1 MLSTPTPD
9 PRSENSSLHSSSLE
23 TGWQRQ
29 GKLWSNLKELC
40 EVLRILPTVVQTD
53 EELLFQHVQFKT
65 GQRVH
70 TIGQPF
76 DTLYIVHSGFLKTV
90 LIDEFG
96 NEQVLSFPMKGD
108 LFGVDGIHT
117 KRYAS
122 EAVALSNCDLILL
135 PFKKLTALGR
145 AHVEFEHAMYSV
157 MSRELVREQS
167 MVSMLGALS
176 AEARVARFLVNLAE
190 RYADMGYSSKLFNLR
205 MTRHE
210 IGSYL
215 GLTLETVSRTLSA
228 FNEIGLITVDQRSIG
243 IKDPDALR
251 TLRRLP
257 PSSTRAKQL
266 ASKKARQAAAGQVN
280 GKDAPDG
287 EWGKVA
293 NAYFR
298 IDRKCFKKGPLSRA
312 FFISRGAVTIWTCP
326 LFDGRLHPRSF
337 CASSEPPSLSHFL
350 LCARWCVQ
358 GCWPYQPFVLW
369 WNAPCSCFLQQGQ

>member
-1 MLSTPTPD
+1 MLSTQM
-9 PRSENSSLHSSSLE
+9 SEVRPESQTSALHPASAE
-23 TGWQRQ
+23 AGWQRQ

-40 EVLRILPTVVQTD
+40 EVLRIPATPSVAD

-65 GQRVH
+65 GQRIH
-70 TIGQPF
+70 TIGQTF

-135 PFKKLTALGR
+135 PFKKFTALGR
-145 AHVEFEHAMYSV
+145 THVELEHAMYSV
-157 MSRELVREQS
+157 MSRELVREQA

-176 AEARVARFLVNLAE
+176 AEARVARFLVSLAE
-190 RYADMGYSSKLFNLR
+190 RFAEMGYSSKLFNLR

-243 IKDPDALR
+243 IKDIEALR

-257 PSSTRAKQL
+257 PSSSRSKQAGKKSREAAAALAASNLETNKDLNQL
-266 ASKKARQAAAGQVN
+266 A
-280 GKDAPDG
+280 
-287 EWGKVA
+287 
-293 NAYFR
+293 
-298 IDRKCFKKGPLSRA
+298 
-312 FFISRGAVTIWTCP
+312 AV
-326 LFDGRLHPRSF
+326 
-337 CASSEPPSLSHFL
+337 
-350 LCARWCVQ
+350 
-358 GCWPYQPFVLW
+358 
-369 WNAPCSCFLQQGQ
+369 

>member
-1 MLSTPTPD
+1 MLSTQTPD
-9 PRSENSSLHSSSLE
+9 VRPESTSSTMHSPSME
-23 TGWQRQ
+23 AGWQRQ

-40 EVLRILPTVVQTD
+40 EVLRIPSAAIHTD

-65 GQRVH
+65 GQRIH

-157 MSRELVREQS
+157 MSRELVREQA

-176 AEARVARFLVNLAE
+176 AEARVARFLVNLSE

-243 IKDPDALR
+243 IKDPEALR

-257 PSSTRAKQL
+257 PSSSRAKQV
-266 ASKKARQAAAGQVN
+266 AAKKSKQAAQKN
-280 GKDAPDG
+280 DQPDG
-287 EWGKVA
+287 EGDWGQLA
-293 NAYFR
+293 TA
-298 IDRKCFKKGPLSRA
+298 
-312 FFISRGAVTIWTCP
+312 
-326 LFDGRLHPRSF
+326 
-337 CASSEPPSLSHFL
+337 
-350 LCARWCVQ
+350 
-358 GCWPYQPFVLW
+358 
-369 WNAPCSCFLQQGQ
+369 

>member
-1 MLSTPTPD
+1 MLSTQIPD
-9 PRSENSSLHSSSLE
+9 IRSDAVPAATIPLASALE
-23 TGWQRQ
+23 AGWQRQ

-40 EVLRILPTVVQTD
+40 DVLRIPAVASIAD

-65 GQRVH
+65 GQRIH

-117 KRYAS
+117 RRYAS

-135 PFKKLTALGR
+135 PFKKFTALGR
-145 AHVEFEHAMYSV
+145 THVELEHAMYSV
-157 MSRELVREQS
+157 MSRELVREQG

-176 AEARVARFLVNLAE
+176 AEARVARFLVSLSDRFAE
-190 RYADMGYSSKLFNLR
+190 MGYSSKLFNLR

-243 IKDPDALR
+243 IKDPDALK

-257 PSSTRAKQL
+257 PSSSRAKQI
-266 ASKKARQAAAGQVN
+266 ASKKSKQLARKNAEETAARDQLAT
-280 GKDAPDG
+280 A
-287 EWGKVA
+287 
-293 NAYFR
+293 
-298 IDRKCFKKGPLSRA
+298 
-312 FFISRGAVTIWTCP
+312 
-326 LFDGRLHPRSF
+326 
-337 CASSEPPSLSHFL
+337 
-350 LCARWCVQ
+350 
-358 GCWPYQPFVLW
+358 
-369 WNAPCSCFLQQGQ
+369 

>member
-1 MLSTPTPD
+1 MLSTQISTA
-9 PRSENSSLHSSSLE
+9 RSESLPNAAIVNPLE

-29 GKLWSNLKELC
+29 GKLWSNLRELC
-40 EVLRILPTVVQTD
+40 EVLRIAPTSASLIAD

-65 GQRVH
+65 GQRIH

-76 DTLYIVHSGFLKTV
+76 DALYIVHSGFLKTV

-108 LFGVDGIHT
+108 LFGVDGIHAR
-117 KRYAS
+117 RYAS

-145 AHVEFEHAMYSV
+145 VHLELEHAIYSV
-157 MSRELVREQS
+157 MSRELVREQA
-167 MVSMLGALS
+167 MISMLGALS
-176 AEARVARFLVNLAE
+176 AEARVARFLVSLSD
-190 RYADMGYSSKLFNLR
+190 RYAEMGYSSKLFNLR

-243 IKDPDALR
+243 IKDPDALK

-257 PSSTRAKQL
+257 PSSARAKQV
-266 ASKKARQAAAGQVN
+266 ASRKARQSADIVAIG
-280 GKDAPDG
+280 AP
-287 EWGKVA
+287 A
-293 NAYFR
+293 R
-298 IDRKCFKKGPLSRA
+298 QPM
-312 FFISRGAVTIWTCP
+312 AV
-326 LFDGRLHPRSF
+326 SM
-337 CASSEPPSLSHFL
+337 
-350 LCARWCVQ
+350 
-358 GCWPYQPFVLW
+358 
-369 WNAPCSCFLQQGQ
+369 

>member
-1 MLSTPTPD
+1 MLSTQVPET
-9 PRSENSSLHSSSLE
+9 RSDVVLAATAPFVSALE
-23 TGWQRQ
+23 AGWQRQ

-40 EVLRILPTVVQTD
+40 DALRIPAVASIAD

-65 GQRVH
+65 GQRIH

-117 KRYAS
+117 RRYAS

-135 PFKKLTALGR
+135 LFKKFTALGR
-145 AHVEFEHAMYSV
+145 THVELEHAMYSV
-157 MSRELVREQS
+157 MSRELVREQG

-176 AEARVARFLVNLAE
+176 AEARVARFLVSLSDRFAE
-190 RYADMGYSSKLFNLR
+190 MGYSSKLFNLR

-243 IKDPDALR
+243 IKDPDALK

-257 PSSTRAKQL
+257 PSSSRAKQI
-266 ASKKARQAAAGQVN
+266 ASKKSKQLARKNAEAAA
-280 GKDAPDG
+280 
-287 EWGKVA
+287 
-293 NAYFR
+293 
-298 IDRKCFKKGPLSRA
+298 
-312 FFISRGAVTIWTCP
+312 
-326 LFDGRLHPRSF
+326 
-337 CASSEPPSLSHFL
+337 ASDQL
-350 LCARWCVQ
+350 A
-358 GCWPYQPFVLW
+358 
-369 WNAPCSCFLQQGQ
+369 AA

>member
-1 MLSTPTPD
+1 MLSTQMSESRPDSSTPA
-9 PRSENSSLHSSSLE
+9 LHSSSLE
-23 TGWQRQ
+23 AGWQRQ

-40 EVLRILPTVVQTD
+40 EVLRIPATAAHTD

-65 GQRVH
+65 GQRIH

-145 AHVEFEHAMYSV
+145 VHVEFEHAMYSV
-157 MSRELVREQS
+157 MSRELVREQA

-176 AEARVARFLVNLAE
+176 AEARVARFLVSLSE
-190 RYADMGYSSKLFNLR
+190 RYAEMGYSSKLFNLR

-243 IKDPDALR
+243 IKDPDALK

-257 PSSTRAKQL
+257 PSSSRAKQV
-266 ASKKARQAAAGQVN
+266 ASKKSKQATAEQ
-280 GKDAPDG
+280 K
-287 EWGKVA
+287 
-293 NAYFR
+293 
-298 IDRKCFKKGPLSRA
+298 
-312 FFISRGAVTIWTCP
+312 
-326 LFDGRLHPRSF
+326 
-337 CASSEPPSLSHFL
+337 EPPVSD
-350 LCARWCVQ
+350 W
-358 GCWPYQPFVLW
+358 
-369 WNAPCSCFLQQGQ
+369 GQLATA

>member
-1 MLSTPTPD
+1 MTSTHI
-9 PRSENSSLHSSSLE
+9 SETRPEQGNSNIHSAAGE
-23 TGWQRQ
+23 IGWQRQ

-40 EVLRILPTVVQTD
+40 ELLRIPATPSVND
-53 EELLFQHVQFKT
+53 EEFLFQHVQFKT

-76 DTLYIVHSGFLKTV
+76 DTLFIVHSGFLKTV

-135 PFKKLTALGR
+135 PFKKFIQLGR
-145 AHVEFEHAMYSV
+145 VHAELEHAMYSV
-157 MSRELVREQS
+157 MSRELVREQG

-176 AEARVARFLVNLAE
+176 AEAR
-190 RYADMGYSSKLFNLR
+190 YSSKLFNLR

-228 FNEIGLITVDQRSIG
+228 FNEFGLITVDQRSIG
-243 IKDPDALR
+243 IKDLDSLR

-257 PSSTRAKQL
+257 PSSARSKQ
-266 ASKKARQAAAGQVN
+266 ASKKAREAAA
-280 GKDAPDG
+280 
-287 EWGKVA
+287 
-293 NAYFR
+293 
-298 IDRKCFKKGPLSRA
+298 LSRA
-312 FFISRGAVTIWTCP
+312 DTTNTAGTGGDLQVAAV
-326 LFDGRLHPRSF
+326 
-337 CASSEPPSLSHFL
+337 
-350 LCARWCVQ
+350 
-358 GCWPYQPFVLW
+358 
-369 WNAPCSCFLQQGQ
+369 

>member
-1 MLSTPTPD
+1 MLSMQISNGRPESGPSV
-9 PRSENSSLHSSSLE
+9 PLVSASE

-40 EVLRILPTVVQTD
+40 DVLRIPCAPASLTIE

-65 GQRVH
+65 GQRIH
-70 TIGQPF
+70 TIGQNF
-76 DTLYIVHSGFLKTV
+76 DALYIVHSGFLKTV

-117 KRYAS
+117 RRYAS

-145 AHVEFEHAMYSV
+145 SHIEFEHAMYSV
-157 MSRELVREQS
+157 MSRELVREQG
-167 MVSMLGALS
+167 MISMLGALS
-176 AEARVARFLVNLAE
+176 AEARVARFLVSLSE
-190 RYADMGYSSKLFNLR
+190 RYAEMGYSSKLFNLR

-243 IKDPDALR
+243 INDCDALK

-257 PSSTRAKQL
+257 PSSARAKQVAL
-266 ASKKARQAAAGQVN
+266 RKAKQLNEPAKQDKPA
-280 GKDAPDG
+280 
-287 EWGKVA
+287 
-293 NAYFR
+293 
-298 IDRKCFKKGPLSRA
+298 CA
-312 FFISRGAVTIWTCP
+312 FSTAT
-326 LFDGRLHPRSF
+326 L
-337 CASSEPPSLSHFL
+337 
-350 LCARWCVQ
+350 
-358 GCWPYQPFVLW
+358 
-369 WNAPCSCFLQQGQ
+369 

>member
-1 MLSTPTPD
+1 MSESRPDSSTPA
-9 PRSENSSLHSSSLE
+9 LHSSSLE
-23 TGWQRQ
+23 AGWQRQ

-40 EVLRILPTVVQTD
+40 EVLRIPATAAHTD

-65 GQRVH
+65 GQRIH

-145 AHVEFEHAMYSV
+145 VHVEFEHAMYSV
-157 MSRELVREQS
+157 MSRELVREQA

-176 AEARVARFLVNLAE
+176 AEARVARFLVSLSE
-190 RYADMGYSSKLFNLR
+190 RYAEMGYSSKLFNLR

-243 IKDPDALR
+243 IKDPDALK

-257 PSSTRAKQL
+257 PSSSRAKQV
-266 ASKKARQAAAGQVN
+266 ASKKSKQATAEQ
-280 GKDAPDG
+280 K
-287 EWGKVA
+287 
-293 NAYFR
+293 
-298 IDRKCFKKGPLSRA
+298 
-312 FFISRGAVTIWTCP
+312 
-326 LFDGRLHPRSF
+326 
-337 CASSEPPSLSHFL
+337 EPPVSD
-350 LCARWCVQ
+350 W
-358 GCWPYQPFVLW
+358 
-369 WNAPCSCFLQQGQ
+369 GQLATA

>member
-1 MLSTPTPD
+1 MYTTQMSD
-9 PRSENSSLHSSSLE
+9 GRSELSSVVHSSSLE
-23 TGWQRQ
+23 AGWQRQ

-40 EVLRILPTVVQTD
+40 EVLRIPFTAANME

-65 GQRVH
+65 GQRIH

-157 MSRELVREQS
+157 MSRELVREQA

-176 AEARVARFLVNLAE
+176 AEARVARFLVSLSE
-190 RYADMGYSSKLFNLR
+190 RYAEMGYSSKLFNLR

-243 IKDPDALR
+243 IKDPEALK

-257 PSSTRAKQL
+257 PSSSRAKQL
-266 ASKKARQAAAGQVN
+266 ASKKSRQLAQT
-280 GKDAPDG
+280 K
-287 EWGKVA
+287 
-293 NAYFR
+293 
-298 IDRKCFKKGPLSRA
+298 
-312 FFISRGAVTIWTCP
+312 
-326 LFDGRLHPRSF
+326 
-337 CASSEPPSLSHFL
+337 EPPAADWGTL
-350 LCARWCVQ
+350 AT
-358 GCWPYQPFVLW
+358 
-369 WNAPCSCFLQQGQ
+369 A

>member
-1 MLSTPTPD
+1 MT
-9 PRSENSSLHSSSLE
+9 SSNVPE
-23 TGWQRQ
+23 TRPEPGSNLNISATTGDTSWQRQ

-40 EVLRILPTVVQTD
+40 ELLRIPATSSVND
-53 EELLFQHVQFKT
+53 EEFLFQHVQFKT
-65 GQRVH
+65 GQRIH

-76 DTLYIVHSGFLKTV
+76 DTLFIVHSGFLKTV

-135 PFKKLTALGR
+135 PFKKFIALGR
-145 AHVEFEHAMYSV
+145 THSELEHAMYSV
-157 MSRELVREQS
+157 MSRELVREQG

-176 AEARVARFLVNLAE
+176 AEARVARFLVSLSE
-190 RYADMGYSSKLFNLR
+190 RFSEMGYSSKLFNLR

-228 FNEIGLITVDQRSIG
+228 VNEFGLITVDQRSIG
-243 IKDPDALR
+243 IKDIDSLR

-257 PSSTRAKQL
+257 PSSARSKK
-266 ASKKARQAAAGQVN
+266 ASKKAREASLIRN
-280 GKDAPDG
+280 G
-287 EWGKVA
+287 
-293 NAYFR
+293 N
-298 IDRKCFKKGPLSRA
+298 
-312 FFISRGAVTIWTCP
+312 
-326 LFDGRLHPRSF
+326 
-337 CASSEPPSLSHFL
+337 ASSGNSDLQIASL
-350 LCARWCVQ
+350 
-358 GCWPYQPFVLW
+358 
-369 WNAPCSCFLQQGQ
+369 

>member
-1 MLSTPTPD
+1 MLSTQM
-9 PRSENSSLHSSSLE
+9 SEVRPESQTSVLHPSSAE
-23 TGWQRQ
+23 AGWQRQ

-40 EVLRILPTVVQTD
+40 EVLRIPATPSVAD

-65 GQRVH
+65 GQRIH
-70 TIGQPF
+70 TIGQAF

-135 PFKKLTALGR
+135 PFKKFTALGR
-145 AHVEFEHAMYSV
+145 THVELEHAMYSV
-157 MSRELVREQS
+157 MSRELVREQA

-176 AEARVARFLVNLAE
+176 AEARVARFLVSLAE
-190 RYADMGYSSKLFNLR
+190 RFAEMGYSSKLFNLR

-243 IKDPDALR
+243 IKDADALK

-257 PSSTRAKQL
+257 PSSSRAKQV
-266 ASKKARQAAAGQVN
+266 AAKKARQ
-280 GKDAPDG
+280 
-287 EWGKVA
+287 
-293 NAYFR
+293 NAQ
-298 IDRKCFKKGPLSRA
+298 PLASN
-312 FFISRGAVTIWTCP
+312 WTH
-326 LFDGRLHPRSF
+326 LET
-337 CASSEPPSLSHFL
+337 A
-350 LCARWCVQ
+350 
-358 GCWPYQPFVLW
+358 
-369 WNAPCSCFLQQGQ
+369 

>member
-1 MLSTPTPD
+1 MLSTQVSEV
-9 PRSENSSLHSSSLE
+9 RSDSTLHSSE
-23 TGWQRQ
+23 AGWQRQ

-40 EVLRILPTVVQTD
+40 DLLRIPATSCAGD
-53 EELLFQHVQFKT
+53 EEFLFQHVQFKT

-96 NEQVLSFPMKGD
+96 NEQVLNFPMKGD

-135 PFKKLTALGR
+135 PFKKFAALGKT
-145 AHVEFEHAMYSV
+145 HVELEHAMYSV
-157 MSRELVREQS
+157 MSRELVREQA

-176 AEARVARFLVNLAE
+176 AEARVARFLVSLSERFAE
-190 RYADMGYSSKLFNLR
+190 MGYSSKLFNLR

-228 FNEIGLITVDQRSIG
+228 FNEIGLITVDQRAIG
-243 IKDPDALR
+243 IKDVDALK

-257 PSSTRAKQL
+257 PSSSRAKQAAKKAKQL
-266 ASKKARQAAAGQVN
+266 AQ
-280 GKDAPDG
+280 PG
-287 EWGKVA
+287 EPVVG
-293 NAYFR
+293 
-298 IDRKCFKKGPLSRA
+298 
-312 FFISRGAVTIWTCP
+312 
-326 LFDGRLHPRSF
+326 
-337 CASSEPPSLSHFL
+337 SEPLVV
-350 LCARWCVQ
+350 A
-358 GCWPYQPFVLW
+358 
-369 WNAPCSCFLQQGQ
+369 

>member
-1 MLSTPTPD
+1 M
-9 PRSENSSLHSSSLE
+9 LHSTETRPEMLAPAMHSQSSDA
-23 TGWQRQ
+23 GWQRQ

-40 EVLRILPTVVQTD
+40 DVLRIPSAAIHTD

-65 GQRVH
+65 GQRIH

-145 AHVEFEHAMYSV
+145 AHAEFEHAMYSV
-157 MSRELVREQS
+157 MSRELVREQA

-176 AEARVARFLVNLAE
+176 AEARVARFLVNLSE

-243 IKDPDALR
+243 IKDPEALR

-257 PSSTRAKQL
+257 PSSSRAK
-266 ASKKARQAAAGQVN
+266 KATQAAAIQSLDQSVPN
-280 GKDAPDG
+280 
-287 EWGKVA
+287 WGKLA
-293 NAYFR
+293 TA
-298 IDRKCFKKGPLSRA
+298 
-312 FFISRGAVTIWTCP
+312 
-326 LFDGRLHPRSF
+326 
-337 CASSEPPSLSHFL
+337 
-350 LCARWCVQ
+350 
-358 GCWPYQPFVLW
+358 
-369 WNAPCSCFLQQGQ
+369 

>member
-1 MLSTPTPD
+1 MLSTQMPEI
-9 PRSENSSLHSSSLE
+9 RSDAVPAATVPLASALE
-23 TGWQRQ
+23 AGWQRQ

-40 EVLRILPTVVQTD
+40 DVLRIPAVASIAD

-65 GQRVH
+65 GQRIH

-117 KRYAS
+117 RRYAS

-135 PFKKLTALGR
+135 PFKKFTALGR
-145 AHVEFEHAMYSV
+145 THVELEHAMYSV
-157 MSRELVREQS
+157 MSRELVREQA

-176 AEARVARFLVNLAE
+176 AEARVARFLVSLSDRFAE
-190 RYADMGYSSKLFNLR
+190 MGYSSKLFNLR

-243 IKDPDALR
+243 IKDPDALK

-257 PSSTRAKQL
+257 PSSSRAKQI
-266 ASKKARQAAAGQVN
+266 ASKKSKQLARKTAEETAARDQLAT
-280 GKDAPDG
+280 A
-287 EWGKVA
+287 
-293 NAYFR
+293 
-298 IDRKCFKKGPLSRA
+298 
-312 FFISRGAVTIWTCP
+312 
-326 LFDGRLHPRSF
+326 
-337 CASSEPPSLSHFL
+337 
-350 LCARWCVQ
+350 
-358 GCWPYQPFVLW
+358 
-369 WNAPCSCFLQQGQ
+369 

>member
-1 MLSTPTPD
+1 MLSTQTSEI
-9 PRSENSSLHSSSLE
+9 RSESLASPMHASHSES
-23 TGWQRQ
+23 GWQRQ
-29 GKLWSNLKELC
+29 GKLWSTLKELC
-40 EVLRILPTVVQTD
+40 DLLRIPAVAGHAD
-53 EELLFQHVQFKT
+53 DELLFQHVQFKT
-65 GQRVH
+65 GQRIH

-76 DTLYIVHSGFLKTV
+76 DTLYVVHSGFLKTV

-145 AHVEFEHAMYSV
+145 THAEFEHAMYSV

-176 AEARVARFLVNLAE
+176 AEARVARFLVSLSE
-190 RYADMGYSSKLFNLR
+190 RYAEMGYSSKLFNLR

-228 FNEIGLITVDQRSIG
+228 FNEIGLISVDQRSIG
-243 IKDPDALR
+243 IKDIDALK

-257 PSSTRAKQL
+257 PSSSRSKQL
-266 ASKKARQAAAGQVN
+266 AARKMKAATAVSQQDGAGWNQM
-280 GKDAPDG
+280 
-287 EWGKVA
+287 
-293 NAYFR
+293 
-298 IDRKCFKKGPLSRA
+298 
-312 FFISRGAVTIWTCP
+312 
-326 LFDGRLHPRSF
+326 
-337 CASSEPPSLSHFL
+337 AS
-350 LCARWCVQ
+350 A
-358 GCWPYQPFVLW
+358 
-369 WNAPCSCFLQQGQ
+369 

>member
-1 MLSTPTPD
+1 MLSTHEI
-9 PRSENSSLHSSSLE
+9 RSETAPAAPHTSSLE
-23 TGWQRQ
+23 AGWQRQ

-40 EVLRILPTVVQTD
+40 DVLRIPSAAIRTD

-70 TIGQPF
+70 TIGQSF

-135 PFKKLTALGR
+135 PFKKLTQLGR
-145 AHVEFEHAMYSV
+145 AYAEFEHAMYSV
-157 MSRELVREQS
+157 MSRELVREQA

-176 AEARVARFLVNLAE
+176 AEARVARFLVNLSE
-190 RYADMGYSSKLFNLR
+190 RYAEMGYSSKLFNLR

-243 IKDPDALR
+243 IKDADALR

-257 PSSTRAKQL
+257 PSSTRARQL
-266 ASKKARQAAAGQVN
+266 ASKKARQAAATAVTGQE
-280 GKDAPDG
+280 KPDSD
-287 EWGKVA
+287 WGKLA
-293 NAYFR
+293 TA
-298 IDRKCFKKGPLSRA
+298 
-312 FFISRGAVTIWTCP
+312 
-326 LFDGRLHPRSF
+326 
-337 CASSEPPSLSHFL
+337 
-350 LCARWCVQ
+350 
-358 GCWPYQPFVLW
+358 
-369 WNAPCSCFLQQGQ
+369 